1 MTAHHCGRVGL
12 IGRPNAG
19 KSTLLNRAL
28 GEKLAIVSD
37 KPQTTRHRI
46 IGLLSEDRGQMILV
60 DTPGVHKPQYGMNR
74 RMVKQ
79 AVQALEEVDV
89 VCLIVD
95 AKLRF
100 GGGDRFM
107 LSLIERVST
116 PKLLVLNKVD
126 EFRKTR
132 LLPLIEQ
139 YAEHS
144 SFDEIVPISA
154 LTGEGVENLLELL
167 WARLP
172 EGPAIFDRTL
182 LTVHPVRFLAAER
195 IREKVL
201 RHTRDE
207 LPFSTAVVIDDWEE
221 GADLVRITASIL
233 VEKESQKGIVIGAGG
248 QMVKLIGTE
257 ARYDL
262 IDLVERRVML
272 DLRVRCELRWRDQKH
287 ILEAL
292 DTEPWRGSAGPDSDP

>member
-1 MTAHHCGRVGL
+1 M
-12 IGRPNAG
+12 
-19 KSTLLNRAL
+19 
-28 GEKLAIVSD
+28 AIVSD

-46 IGLLSEDRGQMILV
+46 IGLLSEERGQMILV

-107 LSLIERVST
+107 LNLIDRVST

-126 EFRKTR
+126 ELRKTR
-132 LLPLIEQ
+132 LLPLMEE
-139 YAEHS
+139 YAEHAP
-144 SFDEIVPISA
+144 FEEIVPISA
-154 LTGEGVENLLELL
+154 LTGEGVEDLLELL

-207 LPFSTAVVIDDWEE
+207 LPFSTAVVIDHWEE
-221 GADLVRITASIL
+221 GADLVTITASIL
-233 VEKESQKGIVIGAGG
+233 VERDSQKGIVIGARG
-248 QMVKLIGTE
+248 QMIKLIGTE
-257 ARYDL
+257 ARHDL
-262 IDLVERRVML
+262 IDLLERRVML
-272 DLRVRCELRWRDQKH
+272 DLRVRCELRWRNQKH
-287 ILEAL
+287 ILEGL
-292 DTEPWRGSAGPDSDP
+292 DIEPWRGSVGPDSKN